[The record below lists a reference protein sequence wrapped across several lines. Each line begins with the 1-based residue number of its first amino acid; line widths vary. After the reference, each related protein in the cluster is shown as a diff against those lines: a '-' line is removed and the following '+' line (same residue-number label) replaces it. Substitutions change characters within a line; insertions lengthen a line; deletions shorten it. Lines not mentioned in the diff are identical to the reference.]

1 MKIDVI
7 SLFPEFIEAFY
18 AQSIIGRARAAGLLE
33 LAVTNPR
40 DFAHNRHGHVDDTL
54 CGGGAGMLMQC
65 GPLFEA
71 CESVLPEKTPR
82 SRVILLSP
90 AGVPFTQEKA
100 KALYRDYNHIVFLCG
115 HYEGVDARVE
125 DHLADELIS
134 IGDYVLTGG
143 ELGAMV
149 VIDAVARMVPG
160 VLGDAASAACDS
172 FSEPLLEGPQY
183 TKPAKYRDWDVPE
196 ILLSGDHAKIA
207 GWRRKES
214 LRRTMRCRP
223 DLMQQFY
230 PSEED
235 KKLMAEILE
244 EEQTAA
250 PF

>member
-90 AGVPFTQEKA
+90 VGVPFTQEKA
-100 KALYRDYNHIVFLCG
+100 KTLYRDYDHIVFLCG

-223 DLMQQFY
+223 DLMKQFH

-235 KKLMAEILE
+235 KKLMAEIE
-244 EEQTAA
+244 EEG
-250 PF
+250 PD

>member
-1 MKIDVI
+1 MRIDVL
-7 SLFPEFIEAFY
+7 SLFPEFIEAFF
-18 AQSIIGRARAAGLLE
+18 AQSIIGRARDAGLLT
-33 LAVTNPR
+33 LSVVNPR

-71 CESVLPEKTPR
+71 CESVLPERTPR

-100 KALYRDYNHIVFLCG
+100 KELYRDYDRLVLICG

-125 DHLADELIS
+125 DHLADELLS

-172 FSEPLLEGPQY
+172 FYEPLLEEPQY
-183 TKPAKYRDWDVPE
+183 TKPAKYRDWSVPE

-207 GWRRKES
+207 RWRRKES
-214 LRRTMRCRP
+214 LRRTMKNRP
-223 DLMQQFY
+223 DLMDRFQ
-230 PSEED
+230 PTPED
-235 KKLMAEILE
+235 KKLIEEILE
-244 EEQTAA
+244 ERD
-250 PF
+250 

>member
-33 LAVTNPR
+33 LGVTNPR

-90 AGVPFTQEKA
+90 AGTPFTQEKA
-100 KALYRDYNHIVFLCG
+100 KELYRAYDRLVLICG
-115 HYEGVDARVE
+115 HYEGVDYRVE
-125 DHLADELIS
+125 EHLADELIS

-160 VLGDAASAACDS
+160 VLGDSSSAATDS
-172 FSEPLLEGPQY
+172 FSEPLLECPQY
-183 TKPAKYRDWDVPE
+183 TKPATYRDWTVPE

-207 GWRRKES
+207 RWRRKES
-214 LRRTMRCRP
+214 LRRTMQERS
-223 DLMQQFY
+223 DLMKQFH
-230 PSEED
+230 PTSED
-235 KKLMAEILE
+235 KKLIAEILE
-244 EEQTAA
+244 EKK
-250 PF
+250 

>member
-100 KALYRDYNHIVFLCG
+100 KALYRDYDHIVFLCG

-223 DLMQQFY
+223 DLMKQFH

>member
-1 MKIDVI
+1 MRIDVL
-7 SLFPEFIEAFY
+7 SLFPEFIEAFFV
-18 AQSIIGRARAAGLLE
+18 QSIIGRARDAGLLT
-33 LAVTNPR
+33 LSVVNPR

-71 CESVLPEKTPR
+71 CESVLPERTPR

-100 KALYRDYNHIVFLCG
+100 KELYRDYDRLVLICG

-125 DHLADELIS
+125 DHLADELLS

-172 FSEPLLEGPQY
+172 FCEPLLEEPQY
-183 TKPAKYRDWDVPE
+183 TKPAKYRDWSVPE

-207 GWRRKES
+207 RWRRKES
-214 LRRTMRCRP
+214 LRRTMKNRP
-223 DLMQQFY
+223 DLMDRFQ
-230 PSEED
+230 PTPED
-235 KKLMAEILE
+235 KKLIEEILE
-244 EEQTAA
+244 ESD
-250 PF
+250 

>member
-1 MKIDVI
+1 MRIDVI

-33 LAVTNPR
+33 LGVTNPR

-71 CESVLPEKTPR
+71 CEAVLPEKTPK

-100 KALYRDYNHIVFLCG
+100 KELYRAYDRLVLICG

-125 DHLADELIS
+125 AHLADELIS

-160 VLGDAASAACDS
+160 VLGDAASAASDS

-183 TKPAKYRDWDVPE
+183 TKPARYRDWDVPD

-207 GWRRKES
+207 RWRRKES
-214 LRRTMRCRP
+214 LRRTMKQRP
-223 DLMQQFY
+223 DLMKRFH
-230 PSEED
+230 PTPED
-235 KKLMAEILE
+235 KKLIAEIE
-244 EEQTAA
+244 EESD
-250 PF
+250 

>member
-1 MKIDVI
+1 MRIDVI

-33 LAVTNPR
+33 LGVTNPR
-40 DFAHNRHGHVDDTL
+40 DFAHNGHGHVDDTL

-71 CESVLPEKTPR
+71 CEAVLPEKTPK

-100 KALYRDYNHIVFLCG
+100 KELYRAYDRLVLICG

-125 DHLADELIS
+125 AHLADELIS

-183 TKPAKYRDWDVPE
+183 TKPAKYRNWDVPD

-207 GWRRKES
+207 RWRRKES
-214 LRRTMRCRP
+214 LRRTMKERP
-223 DLMQQFY
+223 DLMKRFH
-230 PSEED
+230 PTPED
-235 KKLMAEILE
+235 KKLIAEILE
-244 EEQTAA
+244 ESD
-250 PF
+250 

>member
-33 LAVTNPR
+33 LGVTNPR

-71 CESVLPEKTPR
+71 CESVLPEKTPK

-90 AGVPFTQEKA
+90 AGTPFTQEKA
-100 KALYRDYNHIVFLCG
+100 KELYREYDRLVLICG
-115 HYEGVDARVE
+115 HYEGVDYRVE
-125 DHLADELIS
+125 EHLVDELIS

-160 VLGDAASAACDS
+160 VLGDSSSAATDS
-172 FSEPLLEGPQY
+172 FSEPLLECPQY
-183 TKPAKYRDWDVPE
+183 TKPATYRDWTVPE

-207 GWRRKES
+207 RWRRKES
-214 LRRTMRCRP
+214 LRRTMQERP
-223 DLMQQFY
+223 DLMKQFH
-230 PSEED
+230 PTPED
-235 KKLMAEILE
+235 KKLIAEILE
-244 EEQTAA
+244 ESE
-250 PF
+250 

>member
-33 LAVTNPR
+33 LGVTNPR

-71 CESVLPEKTPR
+71 CESVLPEKTPK

-90 AGVPFTQEKA
+90 AGTPFTQEKA
-100 KALYRDYNHIVFLCG
+100 KELYREYDRLVLICG
-115 HYEGVDARVE
+115 HYEGVDYRVE
-125 DHLADELIS
+125 EHLADELIS

-160 VLGDAASAACDS
+160 VLGDSSSAATDS
-172 FSEPLLEGPQY
+172 FSEPLLECPQY
-183 TKPAKYRDWDVPE
+183 TKPATYRDWTVPE

-207 GWRRKES
+207 RWRRKES
-214 LRRTMRCRP
+214 LRRTMQERP
-223 DLMQQFY
+223 DLMKQFH
-230 PSEED
+230 PTPED
-235 KKLMAEILE
+235 KKLIAEILE
-244 EEQTAA
+244 ESE
-250 PF
+250 